1 MDDFSQMLELVAQQL
16 KGSDSALRVER
27 AYPAKLRGNPQCE
40 KLAVIGIQK
49 VKLEPVG
56 LQNFYGGQTLPLGRQ
71 ATVWVKVSFCCKK
84 RRGLLEAVGELRA
97 GNAVFPA
104 AQAQPDRVRRSGV
117 EQGLGRRGA
126 AGAAVLELCGPAAAM
141 NSSRVPVW
149 RKSR

>member
-71 ATVWVKVSFCCKK
+71 ATVWVKVSFCCKSGEDCWKLWESRGCCFPSSSSSARSSAAK
-84 RRGLLEAVGELRA
+84 RRGTRT
-97 GNAVFPA
+97 
-104 AQAQPDRVRRSGV
+104 
-117 EQGLGRRGA
+117 GA
-126 AGAAVLELCGPAAAM
+126 AWCCRCCCA
-141 NSSRVPVW
+141 
-149 RKSR
+149 

>member
-16 KGSDSALRVER
+16 KVSDSTLRVER

-71 ATVWVKVSFCCKK
+71 ATVWVKVSFCCKSGEDCWK
-84 RRGLLEAVGELRA
+84 MLILIPGYSRRNTGRMWGSHSAL
-97 GNAVFPA
+97 A
-104 AQAQPDRVRRSGV
+104 A
-117 EQGLGRRGA
+117 
-126 AGAAVLELCGPAAAM
+126 
-141 NSSRVPVW
+141 
-149 RKSR
+149 

>member
-71 ATVWVKVSFCCKK
+71 ATVGQK
-84 RRGLLEAVGELRA
+84 RRGLLEAVGELRE
-97 GNAVFPA
+97 GDAVFPA

-117 EQGLGRRGA
+117 EQGLGRRGV
-126 AGAAVLELCGPAAAM
+126 AGAAVLKLCGQ
-141 NSSRVPVW
+141 RQ
-149 RKSR
+149 R

>member
-16 KGSDSALRVER
+16 KVSDSTLRVER

-71 ATVWVKVSFCCKK
+71 ATVWVKVSFCCKSGEDCWK
-84 RRGLLEAVGELRA
+84 LWESCAQGMLFSQQLKLSQIECGEAAWNKDWG
-97 GNAVFPA
+97 
-104 AQAQPDRVRRSGV
+104 GV
-117 EQGLGRRGA
+117 
-126 AGAAVLELCGPAAAM
+126 VLPLTTKLKH
-141 NSSRVPVW
+141 SSRAPVW

>member
-16 KGSDSALRVER
+16 KGSDSTLRVER

-71 ATVWVKVSFCCKK
+71 ATGGVKVSF
-84 RRGLLEAVGELRA
+84 
-97 GNAVFPA
+97 
-104 AQAQPDRVRRSGV
+104 
-117 EQGLGRRGA
+117 
-126 AGAAVLELCGPAAAM
+126 
-141 NSSRVPVW
+141 
-149 RKSR
+149 

>member
-56 LQNFYGGQTLPLGRQ
+56 RTDAATGPAGDGVGQGLVLLQ
-71 ATVWVKVSFCCKK
+71 K
-84 RRGLLEAVGELRA
+84 RRGLLEAVGELCA
-97 GNAVFPA
+97 GDAVFPA

-126 AGAAVLELCGPAAAM
+126 AGAAVLKLCGQ
-141 NSSRVPVW
+141 RQ
-149 RKSR
+149 R

>member
-16 KGSDSALRVER
+16 KVSDSTLRVER

-71 ATVWVKVSFCCKK
+71 ATVWVKVSFCCK
-84 RRGLLEAVGELRA
+84 
-97 GNAVFPA
+97 
-104 AQAQPDRVRRSGV
+104 PDRVRRSGV

-126 AGAAVLELCGPAAAM
+126 AGAAVLKLCGQ
-141 NSSRVPVW
+141 RQ
-149 RKSR
+149 R